1 MATAAPARSFDHLRE
16 HSIGLPQV
24 LFQSIT
30 HMAPGAAIAFSILV
44 SVQFSG
50 PALPL
55 SVLFAL
61 VACTLVASSIGQLAK
76 QIPSA
81 GGLYA
86 YVTRALGPHA
96 GFMVGW
102 AFLLFEPLVAPLL
115 FLIFAWAT
123 TDVVK
128 NEWGWSYTGQWWI
141 WIVLA
146 AAVVFVLT
154 YFGVRLSTE
163 AGVILGIFEIGIFVA
178 LAVWMIFSNFGDNT
192 GQVFNPTHAEAGTYN
207 GVFKGM
213 VFAILAFIGFEASA
227 PLGEE
232 AKNPRW
238 TVPRAVVLSAF
249 GIGLFYVLCSY
260 AWVIGTGFPNFTKD
274 TLAQADP
281 WRHLGRVFWSGGW
294 VLVWLAILNSAI
306 ANSNAGVNAATRI
319 IYALG
324 RNGALPRVFAR
335 THPRYRTPHI
345 AIIAQTILGLVVA
358 LLLGWKYSSQLITA
372 FSIIAT
378 AVTIV
383 VIVVYITV
391 CFSCIA
397 YYSRTDR
404 LGRFN
409 PLLHWIFPLLG
420 AAAFI
425 PPLYYQYF
433 PLPAYP
439 IRYANWI
446 AIGWLA
452 AGAVVTAFVP
462 RRMLADTEHFFAV
475 EEETGEP
482 EDEAAVPRVAPEP
495 A

>member
-1 MATAAPARSFDHLRE
+1 MCTSSRPCSAAAGLGTGRRGRIDGGVIRTREDPVEAGVAPSRAFDRLRE
-16 HSIGLPQV
+16 HSVGLPET

-192 GQVFNPTHAEAGTYN
+192 GQVFNPTHAEAGAYH
-207 GVFKGM
+207 GVFKG
-213 VFAILAFIGFEASA
+213 VGVAILPFI
-227 PLGEE
+227 
-232 AKNPRW
+232 
-238 TVPRAVVLSAF
+238 
-249 GIGLFYVLCSY
+249 
-260 AWVIGTGFPNFTKD
+260 
-274 TLAQADP
+274 
-281 WRHLGRVFWSGGW
+281 
-294 VLVWLAILNSAI
+294 
-306 ANSNAGVNAATRI
+306 
-319 IYALG
+319 
-324 RNGALPRVFAR
+324 
-335 THPRYRTPHI
+335 
-345 AIIAQTILGLVVA
+345 
-358 LLLGWKYSSQLITA
+358 
-372 FSIIAT
+372 
-378 AVTIV
+378 
-383 VIVVYITV
+383 
-391 CFSCIA
+391 
-397 YYSRTDR
+397 
-404 LGRFN
+404 
-409 PLLHWIFPLLG
+409 
-420 AAAFI
+420 
-425 PPLYYQYF
+425 
-433 PLPAYP
+433 
-439 IRYANWI
+439 
-446 AIGWLA
+446 
-452 AGAVVTAFVP
+452 
-462 RRMLADTEHFFAV
+462 
-475 EEETGEP
+475 
-482 EDEAAVPRVAPEP
+482 
-495 A
+495 